1 MTDFYELL
9 SDYQRLNQLLRE
21 RSIIFDP
28 QPGNRFAYRGQ
39 LYAAVAVEDGCL
51 ALVDDLC
58 GIPIAQDR
66 VLCVDQWE
74 TEPDCFFMPNVEQLI
89 EIIFDQTTI
98 YPSMT
103 PGIRT
108 GQDVWRVSHTNA
120 TPVIAATLEEA
131 LLKLTMDILLKE

>member
-1 MTDFYELL
+1 MTDFYDLL
-9 SDYQRLNQLLRE
+9 SQYQRLNQLRRE
-21 RSIIFDP
+21 RSIVFDP

-39 LYAAVAVEDGCL
+39 LYAAVAVEGDCL

-58 GIPIAQDR
+58 GIPIIQDR

-74 TEPDCFFMPNVEQLI
+74 EESDCFFIPGIEQLI
-89 EIIFDQTTI
+89 AIIFDQTTI

-108 GQDVWRVSHTNA
+108 GQDVWRVSHSNA
-120 TPVIAATLEEA
+120 TPVIAATIEEA
-131 LLKLTMDILLKE
+131 LLKLTIDILLKE